1 MTKTKLEKYGYA
13 IDKLKIVKCKKEFEF
28 SIDFRISDSED
39 HYTAFQNASDRYSK
53 CFQVYKQ
60 EDLDRYLSDE
70 FSLTEEEKEEYA
82 KWLEKE
88 PADSVFRFINGDGDL
103 IDISRV
109 ALNNRDLGKIHHL
122 KQANNDRTL
131 WYDNGSFH
139 YHEFLENNAM
149 VVEALKNL
157 RKLRRYTYKP
167 TKRTCVSDLF
177 WILKTLDIWWS

>member
-60 EDLDRYLSDE
+60 EDLDRYLDDK
-70 FSLTEEEKEEYA
+70 FVATEEEVKEYFER
-82 KWLEKE
+82 LGGE
-88 PADSVFRFINGDGDL
+88 PGDSVLKFFADRSQSGIAHTLLD
-103 IDISRV
+103 S
-109 ALNNRDLGKIHHL
+109 RDLGKVHHL
-122 KQANNDRTL
+122 KQANHDRTL
-131 WYDNGSFH
+131 WYAEGSFH

-157 RKLRRYTYKP
+157 RNLRRYTYKP